1 MFLGGKMLKNV
12 QNVNSWEVANEV
24 KLREGNAATVYFQIT
39 DEEQAS
45 DLMNGFGLRYMPASG
60 STMNVTISSINSANV
75 LNKIATQ
82 PFPQDSSIWQFN
94 ILSTDKVAQ
103 GNLMFSLTE
112 NGIIKTGVIAKA
124 VILQSLNPSLC

>member
-1 MFLGGKMLKNV
+1 MFLGGRMLKNV

-94 ILSTDKVAQ
+94 ILSTDKVA
-103 GNLMFSLTE
+103 
-112 NGIIKTGVIAKA
+112 
-124 VILQSLNPSLC
+124 

>member
-1 MFLGGKMLKNV
+1 MFLGGRMLKNV